1 MIRVLALLFFA
12 SLTLF
17 AAGDATFEGK
27 RELNV
32 AAVAMFMV
40 FILGTLGI
48 TYWAA
53 KRTKSA
59 SDFYTAGG
67 GITGFQ
73 NGLAIAGDY
82 MSAAAFLGVS
92 GLIYMNGYDGIIY
105 AVSFLV
111 GWPVILFFMAEKL
124 RNLGKFTFADI
135 AAYRLAQKEIRTLAA
150 FGSLSVVILYLIAQM
165 VGAGKLIQI
174 LFGME
179 YEYAVFMVGALMI
192 IYVTFDGVIYAVS
205 FLVGWPVI
213 LFFMAEKLRNL
224 GKFTFADIAAYRLAQ
239 KEIRTLAAF
248 GSLSVVI
255 LYLIAQMVGAGKLIQ
270 ILFGMEYEYAVFM
283 VGALMII
290 YVTFGGMLATTWV
303 QIIKAVLL
311 LSGVSFMAI
320 MVLWHFGFNFESL
333 AQTAVNNHAKGEEIL
348 KPGGFLSDPVSAI
361 SLGMALMLG
370 TAGLPHVLMR
380 FFTVGN
386 AKEARK
392 SVVYATGFVAY
403 FWVIISIVGLGAIAF
418 LNSAEGAQYFVDGKL
433 FGGSNMASVH
443 LSHMLGGNAFLGFI
457 SAVAFATIL
466 AVVSGLTLAGASA
479 ISHDIYANVI
489 NPNASDEKIVK
500 ISKITVI
507 IVGIVGV
514 TLGIAFESQNIAY
527 MVGLAFGIAAS
538 ANFPIL
544 FLSIY
549 WSKLTTRGAFIGGFM
564 GLITAVSLVI
574 LGPNVWVQIL
584 GNEKAIFPYA
594 HPALFSVT
602 VAFVSIWFFSIID
615 NSKRATTER
624 AMFRAQN
631 VRANTGIGSAG
642 AVSH

>member
-1 MIRVLALLFFA
+1 MQKIFALLIIFA
-12 SLTLF
+12 VSLF

-27 RELNV
+27 RDLNI
-32 AAVAMFMV
+32 AAIAMFLV
-40 FILGTLGI
+40 FIIGTLGI

-53 KRTKSA
+53 RKTKSA
-59 SDFYTAGG
+59 NDFYTAGG

-92 GLIYMNGYDGIIY
+92 GLIYMNGYDG
-105 AVSFLV
+105 
-111 GWPVILFFMAEKL
+111 
-124 RNLGKFTFADI
+124 
-135 AAYRLAQKEIRTLAA
+135 
-150 FGSLSVVILYLIAQM
+150 
-165 VGAGKLIQI
+165 
-174 LFGME
+174 
-179 YEYAVFMVGALMI
+179 
-192 IYVTFDGVIYAVS
+192 VIYAVS

-224 GKFTFADIAAYRLAQ
+224 GKFTFADIAAYRLGQ

-248 GSLSVVI
+248 GSLSVVV

-270 ILFGMEYEYAVFM
+270 ILFGMDYEYAVFM

-320 MVLWHFGFNFESL
+320 MILWHFNFNFEAL
-333 AQTAVNNHAKGEEIL
+333 AIQAVEHHTKGEDIL
-348 KPGGFLSDPVSAI
+348 KPGGFLSDPISAI

-418 LNSAEGAQYFVDGKL
+418 LNTDAGAEYFTNGVAYLQGGAL

-489 NPNASDEKIVK
+489 NPNASDEKVVK

-549 WSKLTTRGAFIGGFM
+549 WSNLTTRGAFIGGFM
-564 GLITAVSLVI
+564 GLITAVTLVI

-602 VAFVSIWFFSIID
+602 VAFIGIWLFSITD
-615 NSKRATTER
+615 NSKRAQEDK
-624 AMFRAQN
+624 AKFRAQD

>member
-1 MIRVLALLFFA
+1 MLKILALISIIALGA
-12 SLTLF
+12 F
-17 AAGDATFEGK
+17 AAGDATFEASK
-27 RELNV
+27 RELNIP
-32 AAVAMFMV
+32 AIIMF
-40 FILGTLGI
+40 FIFIAGTLGV

-53 KRTKSA
+53 KKTKSA

-82 MSAAAFLGVS
+82 MSAAVFLGVS
-92 GLIYMNGYDGIIY
+92 GLIYMKGY
-105 AVSFLV
+105 
-111 GWPVILFFMAEKL
+111 
-124 RNLGKFTFADI
+124 
-135 AAYRLAQKEIRTLAA
+135 
-150 FGSLSVVILYLIAQM
+150 
-165 VGAGKLIQI
+165 
-174 LFGME
+174 
-179 YEYAVFMVGALMI
+179 
-192 IYVTFDGVIYAVS
+192 DGVIYAVS

-224 GKFTFADIAAYRLAQ
+224 GKFTFADIAAYRLGQ

-248 GSLSVVI
+248 GSISVVI

-270 ILFGMEYEYAVFM
+270 VLFGMEYEYAVFM

-303 QIIKAVLL
+303 QIIKACLL
-311 LSGVSFMAI
+311 LSGVSFMAV
-320 MVLWHFGFNFESL
+320 MVLYHFNFSFESL
-333 AQTAVNNHAKGEEIL
+333 AVKAVENHSLGEAIL
-348 KPGGFLSDPVSAI
+348 SPGGFITDPISAI

-392 SVVYATGFVAY
+392 SVVYATGFIAY
-403 FWVIISIVGLGAIAF
+403 FWIVITIVGFGAIAF
-418 LNSAEGAQYFVDGKL
+418 LNSAEGATYFVDGKL

-489 NPNASDEKIVK
+489 NPNASDEQVVRL
-500 ISKITVI
+500 SKITVI
-507 IVGIVGV
+507 IIGIIGV

-549 WSKLTTRGAFIGGFM
+549 WSKLTTKGAFIGGFM
-564 GLITAVSLVI
+564 GLITAVALVI
-574 LGPNVWVQIL
+574 LGPNVWVEIL
-584 GNEKAIFPYA
+584 KNEKAIFPYA

-602 VAFVSIWFFSIID
+602 VAFISIWFFSKID
-615 NSKRATTER
+615 TSDRAKHER
-624 AMFRAQN
+624 ELFRGQN
-631 VRANTGIGSAG
+631 VRANTGIGADG

>member
-1 MIRVLALLFFA
+1 MLKI
-12 SLTLF
+12 LTLIAIFALTAF
-17 AAGDATFEGK
+17 AAGDAEFEAVQ
-27 RELNV
+27 RDLNIP
-32 AAVAMFMV
+32 AIIMFLI
-40 FILGTLGI
+40 FIAGTLGI

-53 KRTKSA
+53 SKTKSA

-92 GLIYMNGYDGIIY
+92 GLIYLKGYDGVIY

-111 GWPVILFFMAEKL
+111 GWPIILFFMAEKL

-135 AAYRLAQKEIRTLAA
+135 AAYRLGQKEIRTLAA
-150 FGSLSVVILYLIAQM
+150 FGSIAVVILYLIAQM
-165 VGAGKLIQI
+165 VGAGKLIQV

-192 IYVTFDGVIYAVS
+192 V
-205 FLVGWPVI
+205 
-213 LFFMAEKLRNL
+213 
-224 GKFTFADIAAYRLAQ
+224 
-239 KEIRTLAAF
+239 
-248 GSLSVVI
+248 
-255 LYLIAQMVGAGKLIQ
+255 
-270 ILFGMEYEYAVFM
+270 
-283 VGALMII
+283 

-303 QIIKAVLL
+303 QIIKACLL

-320 MVLWHFGFNFESL
+320 MVLWHFDFSFESL
-333 AQTAVNNHAKGEEIL
+333 AVKAVENHSAGESIL
-348 KPGGFLSDPVSAI
+348 APGGFISDPISAI

-392 SVVYATGFVAY
+392 SVVYATGFVGY
-403 FWVIISIVGLGAIAF
+403 FWIIITIVGFGAIAF
-418 LNSAEGAQYFVDGKL
+418 LNSADGAQYFVDGKL
-433 FGGSNMASVH
+433 FGGNNMASIH

-489 NPNASDEKIVK
+489 NPNATDEKVVK
-500 ISKITVI
+500 ISKITVV

-514 TLGIAFESQNIAY
+514 TLGIAFEEQNIAY

-549 WSKLTTRGAFIGGFM
+549 WRGLTTRGAFIGGFI
-564 GLITAVSLVI
+564 GLITAVTLVI
-574 LGPNVWVQIL
+574 VGPIVWVSIL
-584 GNEKAIFPYA
+584 GNEEALFPYK

-602 VAFVSIWFFSIID
+602 LAFVSIWFFSKTD
-615 NSKRATTER
+615 NSQRGKDEKE
-624 AMFRAQN
+624 MFRAQN

-642 AVSH
+642 AVDH